1 MRIIAGKLRGRKLIV
16 PAGCRVRPTGDR
28 MKESMF
34 SALGGLCRDARVLDL
49 FAGSGALG
57 LEALSRGAAS
67 GAFVDKSRTAVH
79 SLKENV
85 RALGVNDQ
93 CDIVCAEAFAFLAKL
108 GGDEDFNLVFADP
121 PFASG
126 FASKVFDWWL
136 EHRCRESILV
146 LESPAKEISM
156 PVDVPARVLKTARFG
171 ESTYSIY
178 LAE

>member
-93 CDIVCAEAFAFLAKL
+93 CDIVCAEA
-108 GGDEDFNLVFADP
+108 
-121 PFASG
+121 
-126 FASKVFDWWL
+126 SKVFDWWL

>member
-1 MRIIAGKLRGRKLIV
+1 MGR
-16 PAGCRVRPTGDR
+16 
-28 MKESMF
+28 
-34 SALGGLCRDARVLDL
+34 
-49 FAGSGALG
+49 
-57 LEALSRGAAS
+57 EAIRRGAAS